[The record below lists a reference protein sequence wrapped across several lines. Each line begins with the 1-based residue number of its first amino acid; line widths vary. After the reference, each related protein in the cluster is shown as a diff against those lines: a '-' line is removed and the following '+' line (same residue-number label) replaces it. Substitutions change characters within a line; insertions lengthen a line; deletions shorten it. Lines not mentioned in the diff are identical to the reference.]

1 MLVDVVTDAEHLFGK
16 STNETQQ
23 MKRFCS
29 TNETPSTNETSL
41 KLLGAVSFVEYVSFI
56 EFYKWGFAR

>member
-1 MLVDVVTDAEHLFGK
+1 MVKKAVSYHKFGK

-23 MKRFCS
+23 MKHFCS

-41 KLLGAVSFVEYVSFI
+41 KLLGAVSFVEYVSFV